1 MCLGFCAFYIRGTKK
16 HAGGLKRTG
25 VTILLQLNMIGY
37 SNIFVNE
44 GMSYSAYR
52 NLINELLLAKKTTGE
67 DDSEAMLHYT
77 KMNVQRMNRVDK
89 TVQLN
94 TDLLESLNGLK
105 GKYRF
110 LVISEGWCGDAAQLV
125 PVFDKMA
132 SSFPDKISLK
142 FVLRDQHL
150 PLIDAH
156 LTNGGRAIP
165 VLLILDEEG
174 KVLCKWGPRP
184 QILQSL
190 LAGWKKESTDMML
203 IAERLHGWYAK
214 DKTQTTQQEL
224 NALVQQLLV
233 NGNS

>member
-1 MCLGFCAFYIRGTKK
+1 
-16 HAGGLKRTG
+16 
-25 VTILLQLNMIGY
+25 
-37 SNIFVNE
+37 
-44 GMSYSAYR
+44 MSYSAYR
-52 NLINELLLAKKTTGE
+52 NLINELLLTKKTTGE

-94 TDLLESLNGLK
+94 VDLKESLNGLK

-110 LVISEGWCGDAAQLV
+110 LVISEGWCGDAAQIV

-142 FVLRDQHL
+142 FVLRDQHI

-165 VLLILDEEG
+165 VLLILDEQG
-174 KVLCKWGPRP
+174 QVLCKWGPRP
-184 QILQSL
+184 QVLQSL
-190 LAGWKKESTDMML
+190 LADWKKESTDMML

-224 NALVQQLLV
+224 NTLVQQVLV
-233 NGNS
+233 NGNG